1 MNVASII
8 GPDGKGLHKFVD
20 IDGDSCLHL
29 FSNIATGLQEA
40 YGNCVTKCYALL
52 PWLHVHHLI

>member
-8 GPDGKGLHKFVD
+8 GPDQKGLHKFVD
-20 IDGDSCLHL
+20 VDGDSRLHL

-40 YGNCVTKCYALL
+40 
-52 PWLHVHHLI
+52 HVN